1 MDKLVIVGRI
11 GKPHGIKGYIVLHL
25 SEDIDWEN
33 IHSLFIEVDNVPV
46 PYLIEDVQ
54 FLNQKEIIKLKFID
68 DVNQAKKMVNKNIL
82 VEEKFILS
90 DEEIDIIGFTVKD
103 INKNNFEI
111 GIVEDVI
118 SNRDLE
124 WFLIRNS
131 TKKEILLPLNDD
143 LIESI
148 DEENKI
154 IFYKAIDGMY

>member
-25 SEDIDWEN
+25 LEDIDWEN
-33 IHSLFIEVDNVPV
+33 IHSLFIEMDNVPV

-124 WFLIRNS
+124 WLVVKNNN
-131 TKKEILLPLNDD
+131 KKEILLPLNDD

>member
-25 SEDIDWEN
+25 LEDIDWEN
-33 IHSLFIEVDNVPV
+33 IHSLFIEMDNVPV

-124 WFLIRNS
+124 WLLIRNS

-143 LIESI
+143 LLESI